1 MLEALSLLHK
11 LLLRTSLNSNMGG
24 ISGSFARVGV
34 VMTIKRP
41 VYLDNASTTRTDPRV
56 LEAML
61 PYFTENYGNSASRN
75 HAFGWAAEEAV
86 DTARRQVASLIGA
99 GPKEI
104 IWTSGATESNNLAIK
119 GAARMHAKAPPGQS
133 NRGHIITA
141 IHEHKAVIDPCRR
154 LEREGFDVTWLEP
167 GSDGLIT
174 RAMVEDVMREDTILV
189 SIMWANNEIGT
200 LNEIP
205 DIGALCH
212 ERGTLFHTDATQWVG
227 KMPTNVDT
235 DNVDLMSFSGHK
247 IYGPK
252 GVGALYVRRRR
263 PRVRIE
269 AILDG
274 GGHERGMRSGTL
286 NIPGIVGMGA
296 ACALCEQEMD
306 SEGERL
312 FKLRSHLERALVDAI
327 DVVQVN
333 GHHEK
338 RLPHF
343 TNISFGFVEG
353 ESLMMGIKD
362 IACSSGSACTSAS
375 LEPSYVLKALGVG
388 DDLAHSSLR
397 LTLGRWTTDEE
408 IDYTVEN
415 VIKAVEHLRAMSP
428 LYDLHKEGVD
438 INTIEWQSH

>member
-1 MLEALSLLHK
+1 
-11 LLLRTSLNSNMGG
+11 
-24 ISGSFARVGV
+24 
-34 VMTIKRP
+34 MTVERP
-41 VYLDNASTTRTDPRV
+41 IYMDNASTTRTDPRV

-61 PYFTENYGNSASRN
+61 PFFTETYGNSASRN
-75 HAFGWAAEEAV
+75 HAFGWAAEGAV
-86 DTARRQVASLIGA
+86 DNARAQVASLIGS

-104 IWTSGATESNNLAIK
+104 VWTSGATEGNNLAIK
-119 GAARMHAKAPPGQS
+119 GAARMHAKAPSGQS
-133 NRGHIITA
+133 GRGHIITA
-141 IHEHKAVIDPCRR
+141 IHEHKAVLDPCRR
-154 LEREGFDVTWLEP
+154 LEREGFDVTWLVP
-167 GSDGLIT
+167 GPDGIIT
-174 RAMVEDVMREDTILV
+174 RAMIEEAMREDTILV
-189 SIMWANNEIGT
+189 TIMWANNEIGT
-200 LNEIP
+200 INEVP
-205 DIGALCH
+205 EIGALCH
-212 ERGTLFHTDATQWVG
+212 ERGVLLHTDATQWVG
-227 KMPTNVDT
+227 KMPTNVVK

-247 IYGPK
+247 MYGPK

-269 AILDG
+269 ALIDG

-296 ACALCEQEMD
+296 ACALCDQEMD
-306 SEGERL
+306 DERERL
-312 FKLRSHLERALVDAI
+312 FKMRTHLERSLVDSI

-333 GHHEK
+333 GHSER
-338 RLPHF
+338 RLPHL

-397 LTLGRWTTDEE
+397 MSLGRWSTQEE
-408 IDYTVEN
+408 VDYAAEQIT
-415 VIKAVEHLRAMSP
+415 KAVVHLRAMSP
-428 LYDLHKEGVD
+428 LYDLHNEGID